1 MILASQSPRRRELL
15 ALITPDFRVVPA
27 DLDETPEVDESP
39 EHYVGRLSRLKAEAV
54 AAHAAPGELVIGS
67 DTTVSIDQALLQKPL
82 DRADF
87 LNMMNQL
94 SGRTHQVYS
103 GITVWTDR
111 AVETQVVRT
120 DVTFREMT
128 DAERTAYWD
137 TGEPLDKA
145 GGYAIQGI
153 GARFIIRISGSYT
166 NVVGLPLVELEGLL
180 SNAT

>member
-15 ALITPDFRVVPA
+15 ALITSDFRVLPA
-27 DLDETPEVDESP
+27 DIDETPEVGESP
-39 EHYVGRLSRLKAEAV
+39 EQYVGRLSRLKAEAV
-54 AAHAAPGELVIGS
+54 SCHAARGEPVIGS
-67 DTTVSIDQALLQKPL
+67 DTTVSIDHALLQKPL

-87 LNMMNQL
+87 LQMMNQL

-103 GITVWTDR
+103 GVTVWTDR
-111 AVETQVVRT
+111 AVATQVVRT

-128 DAERTAYWD
+128 EAERTAYWD

-153 GARFIIRISGSYT
+153 GARFIVRISGSYT

>member
-15 ALITPDFRVVPA
+15 SMITTDFRVLPA
-27 DLDETPEVDESP
+27 DIDETPEHDEAP
-39 EHYVGRLSRLKAEAV
+39 DQYVGRLSRLKAEAV
-54 AAHAAPGELVIGS
+54 SQYAADAEQVIGS
-67 DTTVSIDQALLQKPL
+67 DTTVSIDRVLLQKPR
-82 DRADF
+82 DRLDF

-103 GITVWTDR
+103 GITVWTER
-111 AVETQVVRT
+111 TVQTRVVRT

-128 DAERTAYWD
+128 ETECVSYWH

-145 GGYAIQGI
+145 GGYAIQGL
-153 GARFIIRISGSYT
+153 GARFIVRISGSYT

-180 SNAT
+180 SHAT